1 MYNNKHH
8 HVELMQ
14 EALILQCTC
23 NYSLVFPPGDTIPGT
38 SMPPPPPPLLLLLNH
53 SQCASPSWPR
63 TERERK
69 LLVRDGILIPI
80 LYYNTHCTNS
90 CTIQTY
96 WGLVITTVN
105 IYSMM
110 TMTLKS
116 VCHSPTTGCHII
128 GVSLSEPHTNEL
140 NGGFFIYYIYISAVC
155 MSFRKC
161 KLTLF

>member
-1 MYNNKHH
+1 M
-8 HVELMQ
+8 
-14 EALILQCTC
+14 C
-23 NYSLVFPPGDTIPGT
+23 NYSLVFPPGGTILGT
-38 SMPPPPPPLLLLLNH
+38 SMPPPPPPPPLLLLNH

-63 TERERK
+63 MERERK
-69 LLVRDGILIPI
+69 LSVRNNILILI

-128 GVSLSEPHTNEL
+128 GASLSEPHTNEL
-140 NGGFFIYYIYISAVC
+140 NGGFFIYYIFISAVR